1 MNNENIENLTPE
13 VRTSYKLQGAYV
25 DEQVAKGRH
34 LDEPTRKTA
43 RIKEHNNIQTP
54 KMWSES
60 TAETRH

>member
-34 LDEPTRKTA
+34 LDDVLAEDKSIWNKKSVLRYFS
-43 RIKEHNNIQTP
+43 KEVA
-54 KMWSES
+54 KS
-60 TAETRH
+60 A